1 MSFNFIERVRQQKNQ
16 ALYRQRRLITIRKE
30 NFIGYT
36 GKAYLNF
43 CSNDYLGLSLHPKV
57 IAAFKQGSDDYGVG
71 SGASQLVS
79 GHYTPHDEL
88 EKACAEFLQREAALV
103 FSSGYLANVG
113 VVNALVNRND
123 AIFADRLNHASL
135 VDAAQLSRAT
145 LYRYAHNSNTHLEER
160 IERATQAKK
169 LIISDSVFSMRG
181 DSANVVA
188 MADIAAKYHALL
200 MLDDSHGMGVLGKNG
215 RGVVEYTGLPQE
227 QVPILMSSFGKALG
241 GMGAVVSGSRTLIEH
256 LLQFARTFTYN
267 TGIPPAM
274 AYAMLASLQVIQEE
288 NWRREKLFY
297 LINFFKK
304 EADRLELSFLS
315 SETPI
320 QSFLIGSNE
329 ITLSLSQ
336 FLLEKGYFVFA
347 VRPPT
352 VPPREAGLRIT
363 LNCMHTE
370 KQIQQ
375 LLGFLKKYCETI
387 H

>member
-1 MSFNFIERVRQQKNQ
+1 
-16 ALYRQRRLITIRKE
+16 
-30 NFIGYT
+30 
-36 GKAYLNF
+36 
-43 CSNDYLGLSLHPKV
+43 
-57 IAAFKQGSDDYGVG
+57 
-71 SGASQLVS
+71 
-79 GHYTPHDEL
+79 
-88 EKACAEFLQREAALV
+88 
-103 FSSGYLANVG
+103 
-113 VVNALVNRND
+113 
-123 AIFADRLNHASL
+123 
-135 VDAAQLSRAT
+135 
-145 LYRYAHNSNTHLEER
+145 
-160 IERATQAKK
+160 
-169 LIISDSVFSMRG
+169 
-181 DSANVVA
+181 
-188 MADIAAKYHALL
+188 
-200 MLDDSHGMGVLGKNG
+200 
-215 RGVVEYTGLPQE
+215 
-227 QVPILMSSFGKALG
+227 
-241 GMGAVVSGSRTLIEH
+241 
-256 LLQFARTFTYN
+256 
-267 TGIPPAM
+267 M